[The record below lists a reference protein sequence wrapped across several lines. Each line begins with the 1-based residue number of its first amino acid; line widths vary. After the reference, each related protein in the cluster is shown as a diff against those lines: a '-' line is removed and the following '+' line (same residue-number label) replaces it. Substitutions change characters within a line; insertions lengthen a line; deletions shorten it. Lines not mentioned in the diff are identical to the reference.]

1 MFQLNIYQRILSL
14 TNISQISL
22 DVKSHPI
29 IPLIVGYVQ
38 IEFDI
43 IRISMV
49 IVFSHR
55 QYTILNLLGLQLFVE
70 MVHIA
75 LAKIEG
81 VPVRIMVG

>member
-1 MFQLNIYQRILSL
+1 MFQLNIYQRILSH

-29 IPLIVGYVQ
+29 IPLVEYVQ
-38 IEFDI
+38 IEPDI

-55 QYTILNLLGLQLFVE
+55 QCTILNLLGLQLFVE